1 MLVHS
6 TTAEAENVL
15 PSMIRKGNTRT
26 LNWDYL
32 KIVNRKGGKKM
43 EVKGKKGSERTAKEK
58 GKKAEGGKKKE
69 VRERLKGKWEG
80 KKGEERGEKNGTL
93 GEGGG

>member
-32 KIVNRKGGKKM
+32 KRVNRKGGKRM
-43 EVKGKKGSERTAKEK
+43 EVKGKKGVKGRQRKKEK
-58 GKKAEGGKKKE
+58 RQKE
-69 VRERLKGKWEG
+69 
-80 KKGEERGEKNGTL
+80 EKRKR
-93 GEGGG
+93 

>member
-43 EVKGKKGSERTAKEK
+43 EVKGKK
-58 GKKAEGGKKKE
+58 AEGGKKKE
-69 VRERLKGKWEG
+69 VRERLKRKWEG
-80 KKGEERGEKNGTL
+80 KKGEERGEKMGR
-93 GEGGG
+93 

>member
-26 LNWDYL
+26 LNSDYL

-43 EVKGKKGSERTAKEK
+43 EVKGKK
-58 GKKAEGGKKKE
+58 
-69 VRERLKGKWEG
+69 RE
-80 KKGEERGEKNGTL
+80 
-93 GEGGG
+93 

>member
-1 MLVHS
+1 MKSGALVS
-6 TTAEAENVL
+6 PPNLYPPCVL

-43 EVKGKKGSERTAKEK
+43 GVKGKKGSERTAKEK
-58 GKKAEGGKKKE
+58 GKKAEGGKK
-69 VRERLKGKWEG
+69 
-80 KKGEERGEKNGTL
+80 
-93 GEGGG
+93 

>member
-1 MLVHS
+1 MDFTILVHS

-32 KIVNRKGGKKM
+32 KRVNRKGGKRM
-43 EVKGKKGSERTAKEK
+43 EVKGKKGVKGWQRKKEK
-58 GKKAEGGKKKE
+58 RQ
-69 VRERLKGKWEG
+69 RE
-80 KKGEERGEKNGTL
+80 EKRKR
-93 GEGGG
+93 

>member
-43 EVKGKKGSERTAKEK
+43 GVKGKKGSERTAKEK
-58 GKKAEGGKKKE
+58 GGKKKE
-69 VRERLKGKWEG
+69 VRERLKRKWEG